1 MLNNITIY
9 VILGLAG
16 VCMVFFFVSRHFYK
30 KYKTSSAEYYYLHS
44 MYTAL
49 EINYKALQATIQA
62 KKEVQDEKDKQL
74 TEIASGS
81 ADDAIIR
88 LQNRNNKRSDENSSS

>member
-1 MLNNITIY
+1 MLNDLAIY
-9 VILGLAG
+9 VTLGLAG
-16 VCMVFFFVSRHFYK
+16 VCMVIFFAARYFYK
-30 KYKTSSAEYYYLHS
+30 KYKTSSTEYYHLHS

-49 EINYKALQATIQA
+49 EINYKTLQATVRA

-88 LQNRNNKRSDENSSS
+88 LQNRNNKRSDKNSSS

>member
-1 MLNNITIY
+1 MLNEIAIY

-16 VCMVFFFVSRHFYK
+16 VCMVFFFAARHFYK
-30 KYKTSSAEYYYLHS
+30 KYKTSSTEHDYLQS

-49 EINYKALQATIQA
+49 EIHYKALQATAQA

-88 LQNRNNKRSDENSSS
+88 LQNRNNKRSDKNSSS

>member
-1 MLNNITIY
+1 MLNELAIY

-16 VCMVFFFVSRHFYK
+16 VCMAFFFAARYFYK
-30 KYKTSSAEYYYLHS
+30 KHKTSSTEYDYLHS

-49 EINYKALQATIQA
+49 EIHYKALQATVQA

-74 TEIASGS
+74 TEIAIGS

-88 LQNRNNKRSDENSSS
+88 LQNRNNKRSDKNSSS

>member
-1 MLNNITIY
+1 MLNNLAIY

-16 VCMVFFFVSRHFYK
+16 VCMAFFFSSRHFYK
-30 KYKTSSAEYYYLHS
+30 KYKTSSTEHNYLQG

-49 EINYKALQATIQA
+49 ELHYKALQATVQA

-81 ADDAIIR
+81 TDDAIIR

>member
-1 MLNNITIY
+1 MLNNLAIY

-16 VCMVFFFVSRHFYK
+16 VCMAFFFASRHFYK
-30 KYKTSSAEYYYLHS
+30 KYKTSSTEHNYLQS

-49 EINYKALQATIQA
+49 EIHYKALQATVQA

-88 LQNRNNKRSDENSSS
+88 LQNRNNKRSDKNSSS

>member
-1 MLNNITIY
+1 MLNELAIY

-16 VCMVFFFVSRHFYK
+16 VCIVIFFAARHFYK
-30 KYKTSSAEYYYLHS
+30 KYKTSSTEYDYLQS

-49 EINYKALQATIQA
+49 EIHYKALQATIHA

-74 TEIASGS
+74 TEIALGS

-88 LQNRNNKRSDENSSS
+88 LQNRNNKRSNKNSSS